1 MGGWSVFD
9 YIANVCRTVS
19 DVLHIC
25 AYLLLVIVAIL
36 VAAHRSQSETYGKYI
51 YGPLMSYLIKKKY
64 AMLVKARPHGRSIP
78 RVVKFTI
85 WSSSSN
91 RLPYIVKVIRD
102 FINKF

>member
-25 AYLLLVIVAIL
+25 VYLLLVTVAIL
-36 VAAHRSQSETYGKYI
+36 VAAHRYGSETYEKYV
-51 YGPLMSYLIKKKY
+51 YRPLIRYLVKKNL
-64 AMLVKARPHGRSIP
+64 AVFVKARPHGRLIP
-78 RVVKFTI
+78 RIAKITI

-91 RLPYIVKVIRD
+91 RLPYIVKLIKD

>member
-1 MGGWSVFD
+1 MGDWSAFD

-25 AYLLLVIVAIL
+25 SYLLLVVVAIL
-36 VAAHRSQSETYGKYI
+36 VAAHRYKSETYEKYV
-51 YGPLMSYLIKKKY
+51 YQPLIRYLVKKKF
-64 AMLVKARPHGRSIP
+64 AVLVKARAHGRSIP
-78 RVVKFTI
+78 RIAKITI

-91 RLPYIVKVIRD
+91 RLPYIVKLVKD